1 MSAAARVGD
10 VTNHGGTI
18 AGPGCTTVMIG
29 GMPACV
35 LGDNHVCVIPPNT
48 GHITASVFPMG
59 SATVMIGGKP
69 AIRTT
74 DVCICGAMS
83 AIGCVTVMIG
93 G

>member
-1 MSAAARVGD
+1 MPAAARVGD
-10 VTNHGGTI
+10 TTNHGGTI
-18 AGPGCTTVMIG
+18 SGPGCTTVMIG

-35 LGDNHVCVIPPNT
+35 AGDNHACVIPANT
-48 GHITASVFPMG
+48 GHITASVFTMG
-59 SATVMIGGKP
+59 SSTVKIGGKP

-83 AIGCVTVMIG
+83 AAGCPTVIIG